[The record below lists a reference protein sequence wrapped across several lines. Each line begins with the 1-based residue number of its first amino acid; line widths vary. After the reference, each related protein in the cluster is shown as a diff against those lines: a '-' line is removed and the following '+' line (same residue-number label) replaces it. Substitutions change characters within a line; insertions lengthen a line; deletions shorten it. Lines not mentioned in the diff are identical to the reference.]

1 MENHIVTQQI
11 VSPYLTAEEAALYL
25 RTTIQGI
32 YSRVKRGR
40 LKPMPGSGRL
50 LFTREEL
57 DACLQRRPR
66 KSR

>member
-1 MENHIVTQQI
+1 MNIPIRPIE
-11 VSPYLTAEEAALYL
+11 SPYYTASEAALYL
-25 RTTIQGI
+25 RTTVQGI

-40 LKPMPGSGRL
+40 LKPLPGSGRL

-57 DACLQRRPR
+57 DECLRRRPR